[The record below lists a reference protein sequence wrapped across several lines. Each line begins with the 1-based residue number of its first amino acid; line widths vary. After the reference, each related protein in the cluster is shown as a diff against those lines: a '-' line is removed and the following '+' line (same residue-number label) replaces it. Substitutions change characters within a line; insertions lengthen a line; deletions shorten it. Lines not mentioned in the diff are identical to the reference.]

1 MSEKGEISLQN
12 IADEFLFLDFRL
24 FFFITMTCCVEI
36 AKEVYSGSIFI
47 GSGRVKKISKNIGRP
62 LYAREKLNSA
72 ICFYLY
78 YKKQVRK
85 FLYSGVVG
93 WLFDYIK
100 YVPTYTMYIQT

>member
-1 MSEKGEISLQN
+1 MKKGKSRYKILQMN
-12 IADEFLFLDFRL
+12 FLFLDFRL

-100 YVPTYTMYIQT
+100 YVPTYTMYIKI